1 MSKLIPLSCLC
12 GVYEATADSWLAKHS
27 IKIGNMKLPA
37 RSHVIEVN
45 FYTYTVCVQSKQDK
59 TC

>member
-27 IKIGNMKLPA
+27 IKIGNMKLLA

-45 FYTYTVCVQSKQDK
+45 FYTYTVFVQSKQDK